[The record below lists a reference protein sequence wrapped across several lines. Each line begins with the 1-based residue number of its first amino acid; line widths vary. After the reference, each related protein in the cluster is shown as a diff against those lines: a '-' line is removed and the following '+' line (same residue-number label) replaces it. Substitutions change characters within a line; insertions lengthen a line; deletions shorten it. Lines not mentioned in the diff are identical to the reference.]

1 MAMSRT
7 RKTVLIIIG
16 VVVALGLVVVISAAL
31 LLAALRQSAPPV
43 RDNSVL
49 ALRVGGPLPDYVPD
63 DPLRKYFGG
72 TDEVA

>member
-31 LLAALRQSAPPV
+31 LLAALRQSAPPFAITACSHSASAV
-43 RDNSVL
+43 RYLITFRRST
-49 ALRVGGPLPDYVPD
+49 AEIFRWH
-63 DPLRKYFGG
+63 
-72 TDEVA
+72 